1 MHFSISLPALDYSDA
16 RFHKTLDSVLE
27 QTALSTDK
35 NSLSI
40 FVVSPSPAP
49 DHQMRSWIG
58 DRPNVTIASV
68 LDHGQGLYAALA
80 ASFALHTGDANSYLG
95 AGDVLEPQT
104 LRLVA
109 EGMALGGHGEGR
121 WLTGQVVTR
130 RADGAIVRTTLPPPY
145 SRTGLRRGRYTR
157 LAPSIQ
163 QESTWW
169 SRRLH
174 ECIPL
179 GELARW
185 RLAGDFYLWR
195 TFAEKSTPVILD
207 AVLGSFTW
215 HGDNM
220 SQDWDAYLAE
230 VDEMC
235 GPLTSWDR
243 IASYGYRAMWAL
255 PNRLKWRLFRGR
267 VYRWAWPDGPWV

>member
-1 MHFSISLPALDYSDA
+1 MHFSISLPTLDHSEG
-16 RFHKTLDSVLE
+16 RFQETLDSVLA
-27 QTALSTDK
+27 QTALSTPQ

-40 FVVSPSPAP
+40 FVVSPSPAS
-49 DHQMRSWIG
+49 DHHVHSWLG
-58 DRPNVTIASV
+58 DRENVTITSL
-68 LDHGQGLYAALA
+68 LDHGRGLYAALA
-80 ASFALHTGDANSYLG
+80 SSFALHTGDANSYLG

-104 LRLVA
+104 LTLVA
-109 EGMALGGHGEGR
+109 EGMELGNHPKDR

-145 SRTGLRRGRYTR
+145 SRTGLKRGRYTR

-169 SRRLH
+169 DRELH
-174 ECIPL
+174 RAIPL
-179 GELARW
+179 DELAAW
-185 RLAGDFYLWR
+185 RLAGDFFLWR
-195 TFAEKSTPVILD
+195 TFAEKSAPVILD
-207 AVLGSFTW
+207 AVLGSFRW

-230 VDEMC
+230 IEVMC
-235 GPLTSWDR
+235 GPLTRWDK
-243 IASYGYRAMWAL
+243 AAGYGYQAMWAL
-255 PNRLKWRLFRGR
+255 PNRLKWKLFRGQ